1 VPAQSGFASLMT
13 GSEYG
18 VAHLPTRPEEKA
30 ETAVSVST
38 ECIEFRGKRKC
49 RRAIVR
55 IAGDSKAQE
64 AQLPLLQFAFRP
76 LKRFNHHEH
85 RWARH
90 CADYLCSNLSAEF
103 EAGKGRRRI
112 STSSRVR
119 PALPGIAN
127 VDSRQELKAQ
137 PPASPARSAPP
148 SLLQCILM
156 RFLYLRIQHPLENL
170 CGS

>member
-90 CADYLCSNLSAEF
+90 CADYLCIVQFVSRIRGREGAQAHIDLIKGSA
-103 EAGKGRRRI
+103 
-112 STSSRVR
+112 RVT
-119 PALPGIAN
+119 G
-127 VDSRQELKAQ
+127 DS
-137 PPASPARSAPP
+137 
-148 SLLQCILM
+148 
-156 RFLYLRIQHPLENL
+156 
-170 CGS
+170 